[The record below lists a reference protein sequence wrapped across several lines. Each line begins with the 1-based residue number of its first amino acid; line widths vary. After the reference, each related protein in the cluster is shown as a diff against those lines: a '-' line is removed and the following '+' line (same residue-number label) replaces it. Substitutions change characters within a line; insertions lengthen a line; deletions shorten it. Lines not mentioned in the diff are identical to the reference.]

1 VAKEK
6 ERDNGDKDEKPARI
20 LAVSLVDGNKSV
32 LKRIFESLKFWNKDN
47 RPRRDVE
54 EGYEVGAGG
63 PSTEREPM
71 RSSPEYREA
80 EAEGFGRR
88 VARMLLQPVGLW
100 VYTRDFVDDRSL
112 PNGIPRMTAFIA
124 SDPDGLTSIYRRFDK
139 LNIRNLLLLEAKLA
153 ALETLQDQLDKEDAE
168 NLQTDMG
175 FNFAMATTH
184 GSFEYFALLGEGR
197 EFDRESRIRL
207 SSREGKDTKSR

>member
-1 VAKEK
+1 
-6 ERDNGDKDEKPARI
+6 
-20 LAVSLVDGNKSV
+20 
-32 LKRIFESLKFWNKDN
+32 
-47 RPRRDVE
+47 
-54 EGYEVGAGG
+54 
-63 PSTEREPM
+63 
-71 RSSPEYREA
+71 
-80 EAEGFGRR
+80 
-88 VARMLLQPVGLW
+88 MLLQPVGLW